1 MEKNSFTLL
10 ETILSISV
18 LSIVI
23 SGFLYATY
31 YDSHTLKLFTKL
43 NDLENDFNTSNYSN
57 MNSEISNISIIKNNN
72 IEENIHIK
80 KIVYEDNDIRL
91 YKYEK

>member
-23 SGFLYATY
+23 SGFSYATY
-31 YDSHTLKLFTKL
+31 YDSHTLKLYTKL
-43 NDLENDFNTSNYSN
+43 NDLENDFNTNNYSN
-57 MNSEISNISIIKNNN
+57 MNSQIHNITIIKNNT
-72 IEENIHIK
+72 IEENLLIK
-80 KIVYEDNDIRL
+80 KIVYEDNDIKL

>member
-1 MEKNSFTLL
+1 MEKNSFTIL

-23 SGFLYATY
+23 SGFSYATY
-31 YDSHTLKLFTKL
+31 YDSHTLKLYTKL
-43 NDLENDFNTSNYSN
+43 NDLENDFNTNNYTN
-57 MNSEISNISIIKNNN
+57 MNSQIHNITIIKNNT
-72 IEENIHIK
+72 IEENLLIK
-80 KIVYEDNDIRL
+80 KIVYEDNDIKL

>member
-1 MEKNSFTLL
+1 MEKNSFTIL

-23 SGFLYATY
+23 SGFSYATY
-31 YDSHTLKLFTKL
+31 YDSHTLKLYTKL
-43 NDLENDFNTSNYSN
+43 NDLENDFNTNNYSN
-57 MNSEISNISIIKNNN
+57 MNSQIHNITIIKNNT
-72 IEENIHIK
+72 IEENLLIK
-80 KIVYEDNDIRL
+80 KIVYEDNDIKL

>member
-23 SGFLYATY
+23 SGFSYATY
-31 YDSHTLKLFTKL
+31 YDSHTLELYTKL
-43 NDLENDFNTSNYSN
+43 NDLENDFNTNNYTN
-57 MNSEISNISIIKNNN
+57 MNSQIHNLTIIKNNT
-72 IEENIHIK
+72 IEENLLIK
-80 KIVYEDNDIRL
+80 KIVYEDNDIKL